1 MYVLVAISIVAF
13 LALIWATV
21 AIVIHVREA
30 GRMKAAAAET
40 ELREQSGIESNGIE
54 SNKFERKTAEQA
66 SEEPVV
72 VER

>member
-21 AIVIHVREA
+21 AIVMHVREA
-30 GRMKAAAAET
+30 GRLKAAAAES
-40 ELREQSGIESNGIE
+40 ELREQSGMEKE
-54 SNKFERKTAEQA
+54 TAEQA

>member
-30 GRMKAAAAET
+30 GRMKAAAAEA
-40 ELREQSGIESNGIE
+40 ELREQSGIE

-66 SEEPVV
+66 SEEPAA